1 MQGVK
6 AELRER
12 DNNGVVKGKN
22 ITNTED
28 IEKNV
33 KKNEDRLIRIWANY
47 LRLENEV
54 LICHVMES
62 PLSVHGK
69 IVMEPTYTSVKCQ
82 INDS

>member
-33 KKNEDRLIRIWANY
+33 KKNEDRLISIWANY
-47 LRLENEV
+47 LELEKDV
-54 LICHVMES
+54 LICHVME
-62 PLSVHGK
+62 PLSVQGK
-69 IVMEPTYTSVKCQ
+69 IVMEPTYTGEKYRQ
-82 INDS
+82 RQR